1 MNENNTNQPVVDT
14 LIQSR
19 ELQML
24 KSMVPYIEGSRQRMI
39 CLIIRLVEL
48 QKTIQLFDAEPQMQA
63 AELHI
68 CANESPT
75 ERTCHMLNAMKEFCS
90 PQEQENI
97 DMILNFYDIYASYG
111 AMFPDETM

>member
-1 MNENNTNQPVVDT
+1 MTEKDQKQPVVDT

-24 KSMVPYIEGSRQRMI
+24 KSMVPYIDSSRQKTI

-48 QKTIQLFDAEPQMQA
+48 QKTIQLFDSESQMQA

-68 CANESPT
+68 CENESPV
-75 ERTCHMLNAMKEFCS
+75 ERTCHMLNAMREYCS
-90 PQEQENI
+90 PSEQENI
-97 DMILNFYDIYASYG
+97 DTLLSFYDMYASYG
-111 AMFPDETM
+111 AMFPNENR